1 MNFLKLIL
9 LLFFIGFI
17 VLFFLKK
24 EVSAVQ
30 VFDLDYIAEYQK
42 ILPSN
47 CIEAGSEA
55 QFRSIAKN
63 MLVASHSFIKN
74 FRYENHS
81 NPLKDIQ
88 LILQCYITDIALF
101 MNTYNPNIP
110 AEFTKIY
117 TITKTN
123 EGLII
128 LDAENPIFST
138 DLRFPLVIL
147 LKFLII
153 SSNYLNSLTASSPEL
168 INTIRQTYT
177 DFMLQDVTNI
187 YPSSLES
194 YLKQEQNITLYSP
207 IYKNNT
213 ELVSLNNLL
222 KKLLPQYPF
231 LGFNNV
237 TAVSPISIC
246 NVINSTVRNIITWIT
261 GSVKNT
267 VAIVKS
273 GSFDSKKLKEI
284 LQDVNPATI
293 LLSNITQLYNR
304 YNFIFSKLKC
314 TVEDI
319 YAKNIDLG
327 NGGSFPIT
335 KLIENPKF
343 RYALMASPK
352 FFKKLGTTAHLVK
365 MILLLGLAKT
375 FPISKV
381 SLDEKVFTDIIELLP
396 CDASKDGISV
406 AEKLLQSIG
415 SIFSDSSVK
424 TSCSLLEV
432 LEKISTTGFS
442 TSDAIKVGPILQAL
456 LKEVETS
463 GPIALDVFNKNV
475 NTS

>member
-1 MNFLKLIL
+1 L
-9 LLFFIGFI
+9 IGFI
-17 VLFFLKK
+17 VLFFLEK
-24 EVSAVQ
+24 EVPDVQ
-30 VFDLDYIAEYQK
+30 VFDKDYIKEYRK
-42 ILPSN
+42 FLPTH

-88 LILQCYITDIALF
+88 LIIQCYITDIALY
-101 MNTYNPNIP
+101 MNTYNPNNP
-110 AEFTKIY
+110 TTFAKIY
-117 TITKTN
+117 TVTKASDGT
-123 EGLII
+123 II
-128 LDAENPIFST
+128 MDRENPILST

-153 SSNYLNSLTASSPEL
+153 QSNFLNSLTASSPEI
-168 INTIRQTYT
+168 INTLIQTYT
-177 DFMLQDVTNI
+177 DFMSQTVTNT

-194 YLKQEQNITLYSP
+194 YLKQEQSIAQYSP

-222 KKLLPQYPF
+222 KKLLPQYEF

-246 NVINSTVRNIITWIT
+246 NVINSTVKNIITWIT

-273 GSFDSKKLKEI
+273 GNFNSKKLKEI
-284 LQDVNPATI
+284 LQDVNPAIT

-304 YNFIFSKLKC
+304 YNFIFSKLEC

-319 YAKNIDLG
+319 YAKNIDLKK
-327 NGGSFPIT
+327 GGSFPIT

-352 FFKKLGTTAHLVK
+352 FFKMLGNNAHLVK

-375 FPISKV
+375 YPISNV
-381 SLDEKVFTDIIELLP
+381 SLDQKVFTDIVELLP
-396 CDASKDGISV
+396 CDASNDGKST

-415 SIFSDSSVK
+415 NIFSDSSVK

-432 LEKISTTGFS
+432 LEKINTTGFS
-442 TSDAIKVGPILQAL
+442 ASDAIKLSPILQSL

-463 GPIALDVFNKNV
+463 GPIALEVFNTATKQIP
-475 NTS
+475 